1 MFPRVLAV
9 VASALL
15 TLLLAGCTGDS
26 ATPSN
31 ERGVPAAPRPSGP
44 AGHSVDTVTLQF
56 CGHNLDPSCT
66 PGSYV
71 GPFVSLTPNGGHW
84 DANGNPVNGGPVG
97 ADGSTGNNLTQEYCA
112 RNQDPACPIG
122 TFVAPNAI
130 KNPDGSHTYVVCEGT
145 ICTNP
150 NHGGGDPPG
159 YWDANGNPLNGGPA
173 GADGSTGNNLTHDY
187 CARNQDPACPTG
199 TYVAPNAIKNPDGT
213 NSYVVCDGTICTNP
227 NHGGGDDC
235 DGTICTNPNHG
246 GGDTPDTDTTP
257 GDDSIDT
264 DEPSDAGTND
274 TGDTDPPPDSDDG
287 PAFDDTPESS
297 NDDGVID
304 DTPPDFDDSTDTG
317 SFDDGN

>member
-97 ADGSTGNNLTQEYCA
+97 ADGSTGNNLTQE
-112 RNQDPACPIG
+112 
-122 TFVAPNAI
+122 
-130 KNPDGSHTYVVCEGT
+130 
-145 ICTNP
+145 
-150 NHGGGDPPG
+150 
-159 YWDANGNPLNGGPA
+159 
-173 GADGSTGNNLTHDY
+173 Y